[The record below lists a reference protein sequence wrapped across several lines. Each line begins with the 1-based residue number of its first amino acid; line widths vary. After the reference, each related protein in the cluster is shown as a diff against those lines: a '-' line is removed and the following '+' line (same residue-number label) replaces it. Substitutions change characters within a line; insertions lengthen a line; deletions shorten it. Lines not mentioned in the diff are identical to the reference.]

1 MDQAYESAVR
11 QLPPQIRDL
20 LLLFPQEKQHTVRE
34 VTMRVGK
41 PLILTTGEGIRFAGK
56 NGIFSSFPPPA
67 ADVLTAREVGDCLRF
82 LTEYSLHSF
91 EESLCHGYLTI
102 RGGHRAGIAG
112 TGVHRDHTVSHVRD
126 VSSVSLRIA
135 RQIRGVSRGL
145 LHALY
150 GAGET
155 PSVLLVGAPA
165 SGKTTV
171 LRDLIRGLA
180 SGETGRYV
188 RVSVIDERGELGAAL
203 HGAAQYDLGITSD
216 LFDGF
221 YKDEGMQI
229 ALRAMAPAVIA
240 VDELGG
246 RADADA
252 VRSVQSGGAAV
263 LATAHA
269 DSIEGAFCREG
280 IGALLSEGAF
290 HRIVLLCGADSP
302 GTVRVVQSVEPAPVG
317 KTVLV

>member
-1 MDQAYESAVR
+1 MDQAYISAVR

-20 LLLFPQEKQHTVRE
+20 LLRFPQDKQQTVRE
-34 VTMRVGK
+34 ITIRAGK
-41 PLILTTGEGIRFAGK
+41 PLVLTTGEGIRFAGR
-56 NGIFSSFPPPA
+56 NGAFTSFPPPVS
-67 ADVLTAREVGDCLRF
+67 DVLTEREVADCLRF

-91 EESLCHGYLTI
+91 EESLCQGYLTI

-112 TGVHRDHTVSHVRD
+112 TGIHRDHTVSHVRD
-126 VSSVSLRIA
+126 ISTVSLRIA

-145 LHALY
+145 LRSLY
-150 GAGET
+150 GMGET

-180 SGETGRYV
+180 SGEAGRYI
-188 RVSVIDERGELGAAL
+188 RISVIDERGELGAAMR
-203 HGAAQYDLGITSD
+203 GMAQYDLGTTVD

-221 YKDEGMQI
+221 YKAEGMQM

-246 RADADA
+246 RLDADA

-269 DSIEGAFCREG
+269 DSIEGAFHREG
-280 IGALLSEGAF
+280 IGSLLDEGAF
-290 HRIVLLCGADSP
+290 DRIVLLGGADSP
-302 GTVRVVQSVEPAPVG
+302 GTIRAIQSVEPIRAG
-317 KTVLV
+317 KMVLT